1 MLITFC
7 LALLAAKLRHYRPG
21 LLFRSWTIYP
31 LLATECVYLLFQ
43 VFTLQGDYRF
53 VPYASLLKTAYMLLF
68 LIPMLVYRLYWQ
80 GLAGSGLIV
89 AGTVLN
95 RIAIHANGGKM
106 PVFPTL
112 SYWTGYAR
120 PEAFEGVSALH
131 VLGTSASKCKFLC
144 DFIDVGYCILSI
156 GDLLIRG
163 SAFLILFYTIR
174 ELDRRHPKV
183 GKE

>member
-43 VFTLQGDYRF
+43 VFTLRGDYRF

-80 GLAGSGLIV
+80 GIAGSGLIV
-89 AGTVLN
+89 AG
-95 RIAIHANGGKM
+95 
-106 PVFPTL
+106 
-112 SYWTGYAR
+112 
-120 PEAFEGVSALH
+120 PEPH
-131 VLGTSASKCKFLC
+131 
-144 DFIDVGYCILSI
+144 
-156 GDLLIRG
+156 
-163 SAFLILFYTIR
+163 
-174 ELDRRHPKV
+174 RHPRKRREDACV
-183 GKE
+183 SDPFLLDGLCPAGGV

>member
-43 VFTLQGDYRF
+43 VFTLRGDYRF

-80 GLAGSGLIV
+80 GIAGSGLIV
-89 AGTVLN
+89 AGT
-95 RIAIHANGGKM
+95 
-106 PVFPTL
+106 
-112 SYWTGYAR
+112 
-120 PEAFEGVSALH
+120 
-131 VLGTSASKCKFLC
+131 LGM
-144 DFIDVGYCILSI
+144 
-156 GDLLIRG
+156 LL
-163 SAFLILFYTIR
+163 
-174 ELDRRHPKV
+174 
-183 GKE
+183 